1 MLKRSIPES
10 LIWFKE
16 IRLIFKV
23 YDHFSRTKTEIG
35 NSRPWKTREN
45 LYEKDPVVDKDII
58 NFVGSIVLRHITQLI
73 CNASAIYEGMT

>member
-1 MLKRSIPES
+1 MIKRSRGF

-35 NSRPWKTREN
+35 NCQPWKTREN